1 MKKLDAIIS
10 FQLINI
16 FEIMKDTSGIQ
27 NKFSNKT
34 NKVDIKFFIILKM
47 GDNYAKGD
55 GEFWHF

>member
-1 MKKLDAIIS
+1 MKKLDASIS

-47 GDNYAKGD
+47 GDNYEKVI
-55 GEFWHF
+55 